1 MQPEALMLYKLIILY
16 ILDKVDFPLTNVQLT
31 NFILEKEYTN
41 YFNIQQVLSELL
53 EDGFISSNTI
63 RNSSYYEITSTGGET
78 LSFFYNSISP
88 AIKEDIDT
96 FLKENKYS
104 LREENS
110 TQADYFEAKKN
121 EFITRLRVLE
131 RGATIIE
138 INLLVPSEQEAELI
152 CDNWKKKSSE
162 VYAKI
167 FSVLMDN
174 AEGNTAK

>member
-41 YFNIQQVLSELL
+41 YFNVQQVLSELL
-53 EDGFISSNTI
+53 EDGFISCNTI
-63 RNSSYYEITSTGGET
+63 RNSSYYEITAAGGET
-78 LSFFYNSISP
+78 LSFFYDAISS
-88 AIKEDIDT
+88 AIKDDIDA

-121 EFITRLRVLE
+121 EFIARLKVLE
-131 RGATIIE
+131 RGSTIIE
-138 INLLVPSEQEAELI
+138 INLSVPSEAEASLI

-167 FSVLMDN
+167 FSALIDDS
-174 AEGNTAK
+174 E